1 MIYAVEI
8 ENSTKSDDPRMSSGM
23 SDTIWPYTI
32 HSDDDTIF
40 RIENVNEYG
49 FVDFLVYNK
58 YIKINRPDIEMA
70 IAEYAM
76 IKSVSMIK
84 AQSPDTIHPQEAV
97 HCTDMET
104 QVFLSVYAALLYSC
118 SNV

>member
-8 ENSTKSDDPRMSSGM
+8 ENSTKSDDPRMRSGM

-32 HSDDDTIF
+32 HSEEETIF
-40 RIENVNEYG
+40 IIENVNEYG

-70 IAEYAM
+70 IAEYAIM
-76 IKSVSMIK
+76 NAVSMIK
-84 AQSPDTIHPQEAV
+84 AQ
-97 HCTDMET
+97 
-104 QVFLSVYAALLYSC
+104 
-118 SNV
+118 